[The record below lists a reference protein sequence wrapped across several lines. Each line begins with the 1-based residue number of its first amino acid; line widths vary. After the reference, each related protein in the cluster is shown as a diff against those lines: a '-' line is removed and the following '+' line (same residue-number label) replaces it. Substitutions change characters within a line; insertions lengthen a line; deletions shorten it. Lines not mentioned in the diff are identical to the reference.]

1 LPSFRRAAGGS
12 RVLRERLCSETG
24 ALGIRSE
31 GIALLTV
38 TLFGRESGIQTRIL
52 PPFSQPSQTHR
63 RRCELGRA
71 LLAVSAVC
79 SSAAPHPEGTR
90 IDNCHFPVV
99 KWATGRSQ
107 SNGRPILVV
116 EVTGGT
122 QLALQFEP
130 KIAEACAASLHAA
143 AAHTTVPKSL

>member
-1 LPSFRRAAGGS
+1 MPSPGQNREIEFVVEIGPKNRPILKVKARAQEIPLGLTADQAG
-12 RVLRERLCSETG
+12 
-24 ALGIRSE
+24 
-31 GIALLTV
+31 
-38 TLFGRESGIQTRIL
+38 
-52 PPFSQPSQTHR
+52 
-63 RRCELGRA
+63 ELGRA

-130 KIAEACAASLHAA
+130 KIAEQCAASLHAPA
-143 AAHTTVPKSL
+143 VHDRSQKPLIAPNSPR